1 MNTRDDALRRLQG
14 NWGELY
20 EISEA
25 LGVWRA
31 VKLLNGWTIVATSP
45 KELQALIV
53 HDYNIER
60 VRN

>member
-31 VKLLNGWTIVATSP
+31 VRLLNGWTIVASSP
-45 KELQALIV
+45 EELQALIV
-53 HDYNIER
+53 HDYN
-60 VRN
+60 

>member
-20 EISEA
+20 EITEA

-31 VKLLNGWTIVATSP
+31 VKLLNGWTSWLRA
-45 KELQALIV
+45 
-53 HDYNIER
+53 R
-60 VRN
+60 RNYGP